1 MIFPTVILTFTILLK
16 EKNEIHLNLILTC
29 WVLMNVFWMLH
40 ELAGSPLYIAH
51 IFMGIGGLLTAKW
64 IYKHNSFSKS
74 KDI

>member
-1 MIFPTVILTFTILLK
+1 MVFPTVILTFIILLK
-16 EKNEIHLNLILTC
+16 GEKEILLNLILTC

-64 IYKHNSFSKS
+64 IYKHNPFSKLR
-74 KDI
+74 DI